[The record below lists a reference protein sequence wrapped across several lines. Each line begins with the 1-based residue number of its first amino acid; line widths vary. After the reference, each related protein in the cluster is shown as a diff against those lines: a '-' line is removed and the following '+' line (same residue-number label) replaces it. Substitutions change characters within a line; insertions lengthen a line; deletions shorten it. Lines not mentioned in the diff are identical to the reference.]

1 MVNLLYLAFH
11 RIFLENNSQLRH
23 TFFGNELVRL
33 LWTRFLAAQRGAI
46 KKRIDTIRDSI
57 KGAYRI

>member
-1 MVNLLYLAFH
+1 MDLLYQAFH

-33 LWTRFLAAQRGAI
+33 LWTRFLAAQRSAI
-46 KKRIDTIRDSI
+46 REQIDTIRNSI
-57 KGAYRI
+57 KGEYRI